1 MASVRQ
7 VRVRST
13 LDARDHSRAPHA
25 IVGTAGALRDRM
37 RSSIAA
43 LVLLV
48 SSTAFAGSGRD
59 EPPPGRGSDS
69 GRLGRVSKGVGDA
82 VGANQGTR
90 TTSSNASDDPDYD
103 PEFHGMY
110 HRRYDGADII
120 IVDNENRLVRRIT
133 PKWEPNRQAAHFDL
147 YLGLQK
153 VVESDTSFS
162 INASISDDWFRL
174 AAYGSRYWEERM
186 DGNGRLTMTMGG
198 GTFGLPI
205 QQGGRSSAVIEGGV
219 VLLKTANNIDPELDS
234 SITGGKVG
242 LHLEQGLRRL
252 TIVGDAHALL
262 FEAGVRAYEARLGVR
277 FGHFEGAF
285 RLLDFNVGPALF
297 GPEVGLAF

>member
-1 MASVRQ
+1 
-7 VRVRST
+7 
-13 LDARDHSRAPHA
+13 
-25 IVGTAGALRDRM
+25 M

-43 LVLLV
+43 LVLLT
-48 SSTAFAGSGRD
+48 SSLAFAGSGRD
-59 EPPPGRGSDS
+59 DPPPGRGSDS

-82 VGANQGTR
+82 VGAESGTR
-90 TTSSNASDDPDYD
+90 TTSSSVSDDPDYD
-103 PEFHGMY
+103 HEFNGMY
-110 HRRYDGADII
+110 HRRYDGNDII

-133 PKWEPNRQAAHFDL
+133 PKREPNRLPARFDL

-162 INASISDDWFRL
+162 VSAAIADDWFRL

-186 DGNGRLTMTMGG
+186 DGNGKLTMTMGG

-205 QQGGRSSAVIEGGV
+205 QQGGRSNAYLEGGV
-219 VLLKTANNIDPELDS
+219 VLLKTANNMDPEDDS
-234 SITGGKVG
+234 SITGGKFG
-242 LHLEQGLRRL
+242 LHLEQGLRNV

-262 FEAGVRAYEARLGVR
+262 FEAGVRAYEARVGVR
-277 FGHFEGAF
+277 VGRFEGAF
-285 RLLDFNVGPALF
+285 RMLDFNVGPALF